1 MSQPNTVK
9 VYLKSK
15 DQTVDAVV
23 LRGNRKTVV
32 VLLPDGNVIKRHR
45 LKHMVS

>member
-1 MSQPNTVK
+1 MSQSHTVK

-23 LRGNRKTVV
+23 LSGNRKTVWV
-32 VLLPDGNVIKRHR
+32 KLPDGNVIKRHR
-45 LKHMVS
+45 LKHLMS